1 MGCLILREVSSD
13 PLLPCNRDPDC
24 MQFVE
29 YCNSALV
36 EPPPPPP
43 LVSANSPPNRD
54 YAQTFLSD
62 FIEKVEKEEERPSR
76 PAPSFGSTRFI
87 GPQAFGPTSHQTMII
102 EYVLGLQQTAS
113 RHQNRCQLRQE
124 IILGGAFI
132 ASVIIWTLLCCL
144 CRCIC
149 CCRLPKCGTGN
160 RSAMI
165 GSAPAG
171 RNEVVMVKV

>member
-13 PLLPCNRDPDC
+13 PLSPCNRDPDC

-29 YCNSALV
+29 YCNSDISRYRYLLPGQKALLHGCLILREV
-36 EPPPPPP
+36 SSDPLSPCNRDPDCMQFVEYCNSKSLKYRYLFEPPPLDHPIRGQSW
-43 LVSANSPPNRD
+43 V
-54 YAQTFLSD
+54 
-62 FIEKVEKEEERPSR
+62 
-76 PAPSFGSTRFI
+76 
-87 GPQAFGPTSHQTMII
+87 I

-149 CCRLPKCGTGN
+149 CGN
-160 RSAMI
+160 RSTMI

-171 RNEVVMVKV
+171 RKEVVMVKV

>member
-1 MGCLILREVSSD
+1 MGINMQAYWNIIAGLFMGCLTLREVSSD
-13 PLLPCNRDPDC
+13 PLSPCNRDPDC

-29 YCNSALV
+29 YCNSLPLV
-36 EPPPPPP
+36 EPPP

-54 YAQTFLSD
+54 YAPS
-62 FIEKVEKEEERPSR
+62 IRPSR
-76 PAPSFGSTRFI
+76 PAPSFGPTGFI
-87 GPQAFGPTSHQTMII
+87 GPLAFGPPHTSHQTMII

-149 CCRLPKCGTGN
+149 CGN
-160 RSAMI
+160 RSTMI
-165 GSAPAG
+165 GSAP
-171 RNEVVMVKV
+171 

>member
-1 MGCLILREVSSD
+1 MQAYWNLIAGLFMGCLTLREVSSD
-13 PLLPCNRDPDC
+13 PLSPCNRDPDC

-29 YCNSALV
+29 YCNSLPLV
-36 EPPPPPP
+36 EPPP

-54 YAQTFLSD
+54 YAPS
-62 FIEKVEKEEERPSR
+62 IRPSR
-76 PAPSFGSTRFI
+76 PAPSFGPTRFI
-87 GPQAFGPTSHQTMII
+87 GPFGPGPFGPTSHQTMII

-160 RSAMI
+160 RSTMI